1 MKVKNVGQQLML
13 YRVPFEK
20 GAPLDTSP
28 QRVATYEGGPQG
40 ISERFFITSRE
51 TSVREKAEKTESLIV
66 DFQVLTENSRREERY
81 WKVPVASKKAASG
94 RTSSTTDVLGRPSYE
109 RLIESGRID
118 TLALDGNASRR
129 SSRFY
134 TKIKY
139 DSPAGSATTR
149 RVALCD
155 RETGQCEPFEE
166 VEAWPPDCRG
176 SKQVHAEY

>member
-1 MKVKNVGQQLML
+1 M
-13 YRVPFEK
+13 REVPK
-20 GAPLDTSP
+20 A
-28 QRVATYEGGPQG
+28 
-40 ISERFFITSRE
+40 
-51 TSVREKAEKTESLIV
+51 SVNGFSLLPVRRAFARRRKKTESLIV